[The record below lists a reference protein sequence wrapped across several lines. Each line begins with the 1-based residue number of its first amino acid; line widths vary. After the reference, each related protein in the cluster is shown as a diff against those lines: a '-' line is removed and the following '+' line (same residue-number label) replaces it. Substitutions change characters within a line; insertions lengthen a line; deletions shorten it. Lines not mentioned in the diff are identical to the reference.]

1 MHFTSFPSSC
11 FPSNQHGYFSLGWV
25 LPYLGMVGRFLG
37 DDHFLGGFSIRLG
50 PYFIP
55 QHNPNDLLCRK
66 NQFVSITF
74 SSRDTRTYNWSI
86 FHQNVLFNILGI
98 LYQFSPWYSIQ
109 VTSFSLIL
117 NLFDPSFSKNF
128 RSDWVQFLFTCCEPS
143 YRKKILCLCQT
154 SWLKNRHFI
163 VVIMSIY
170 NTWCQIT
177 QWWGLV
183 MTASHHSQFWHAN
196 QASSHLIALL
206 WLQNHTVSL
215 AQVCRNSNEYIY
227 PCTSHY

>member
-1 MHFTSFPSSC
+1 MTTFWGDFQSDWVPILYLNTIRMTSSAEKI
-11 FPSNQHGYFSLGWV
+11 SLS
-25 LPYLGMVGRFLG
+25 LSHLAPE
-37 DDHFLGGFSIRLG
+37 ILG
-50 PYFIP
+50 PTIG
-55 QHNPNDLLCRK
+55 LM
-66 NQFVSITF
+66 
-74 SSRDTRTYNWSI
+74 

-206 WLQNHTVSL
+206 WLQTTLLVSPKCVEIAMNIFIL
-215 AQVCRNSNEYIY
+215 VQVIIKHIVSC
-227 PCTSHY
+227 PCLSTLFMT